1 MTAGE
6 GDRLSDFLTLAGGE
20 REALAGGDLA
30 GDRLGDGE
38 NLAAGLLSG
47 FLRRG
52 AGERLTLLLL
62 LLLLL
67 LPELLLR
74 DEPDELP
81 LEELEL

>member
-6 GDRLSDFLTLAGGE
+6 GDRLSDFLTLPGGE

-30 GDRLGDGE
+30 GERLGDGE
-38 NLAAGLLSG
+38 NLAAGLSG